1 VLRTAQEAL
10 SNVRKHA
17 AGAAVDVRLRYA
29 RDATVLCVSNQ
40 GGPAPGPLA
49 YTGGGFG
56 LTGLRERAEQLGGTL
71 RAGPDGTGWTV
82 ELSLP
87 A

>member
-1 VLRTAQEAL
+1 M
-10 SNVRKHA
+10 
-17 AGAAVDVRLRYA
+17 
-29 RDATVLCVSNQ
+29 LCVSNQ